1 MNTAKL
7 ISKQQ
12 NSVLITG
19 ASSGIGL
26 QLAQDYIAEGWQ
38 VFACGR
44 NQQALSQLK
53 GAEQLVFDITNNDEV
68 KAQVAI
74 VKLKLSAPLDLVIL
88 NAGSC
93 EYINDAVNF
102 DGELFERVIRTNLIA
117 MGYCL
122 SAFTPLIAKGGRLAL
137 MGSSAVYLPFP
148 RAEAYGA
155 SKAAVQYLASSLAI
169 DLKPHDIG
177 VSVICPGFVKTP
189 LTDKNDFAMPMQQ
202 SSEQASNAIRKGLH
216 KGVREIHFPK
226 RFTLLLKLIALLPRG
241 IWEHLSGAKEPDDI
255 SQIEDGA
262 LDLPVKDKLQSS
274 QSKSNQQQ
282 PKDKKAN
289 TKEKQKVSP

>member
-1 MNTAKL
+1 MNVVKPEH
-7 ISKQQ
+7 KPQQ
-12 NSVLITG
+12 SVLITG
-19 ASSGIGL
+19 ASSGIGM
-26 QLAQDYIAEGWQ
+26 QLAKDYQAEGWQ

-44 NQQALSQLK
+44 NQHALSQLK
-53 GAEQLVFDITNNDEV
+53 GAELLVFDITNNDEV
-68 KAQVAI
+68 KVQAAI
-74 VKLKLSAPLDLVIL
+74 VKSKLSAPLDLVIL

-122 SAFTPLIAKGGRLAL
+122 AAFTPLIAKGGRLAL

-189 LTDKNDFAMPMQQ
+189 LTDKNDFSMPMQQ
-202 SSEQASNAIRKGLH
+202 TSEQASIAIRKGLH

-226 RFTLLLKLIALLPRG
+226 RFTLLLKFISLLPRG
-241 IWEHLSGAKEPDDI
+241 IWERLSSAPESDDT
-255 SQIEDGA
+255 SLIEDGT
-262 LDLPVKDKLQSS
+262 LDLPAKSKLQSS

-282 PKDKKAN
+282 IKDKKAN
-289 TKEKQKVSP
+289 PKEKQKVSP